1 MSNPIY
7 LEKDSSEIYDELLI
21 EEDEYQ
27 DDEERSSDRMDDMIS
42 RFGGYW
48 VMKTK
53 PKRETKDLKEQL
65 KDDAYKDFFKHM
77 GINPDDFEELE
88 DDINFDDY
96 SH

>member
-42 RFGGYW
+42 RFGG
-48 VMKTK
+48 
-53 PKRETKDLKEQL
+53 
-65 KDDAYKDFFKHM
+65 H
-77 GINPDDFEELE
+77 
-88 DDINFDDY
+88 
-96 SH
+96 